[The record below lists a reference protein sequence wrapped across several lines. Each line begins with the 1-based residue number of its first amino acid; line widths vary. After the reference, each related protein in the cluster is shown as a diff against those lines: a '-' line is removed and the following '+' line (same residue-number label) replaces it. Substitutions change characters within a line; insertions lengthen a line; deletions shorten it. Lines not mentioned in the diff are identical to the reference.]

1 MFSGFVWC
9 EGMEICMTGCLLR
22 NLGHMLLLLGRA
34 THYCV
39 HIRLCC
45 RERHCISIYMPWA
58 SPTRRGIECTWPYYA
73 AHVMT
78 VVYLTLQCKLK
89 DRMHGALLRTIG
101 DVGQCYIGVFVGI
114 VGAHQYRFVLTE
126 CSLLENWYFIREL
139 IYSFFIREL
148 IFDWVLTVFF

>member
-1 MFSGFVWC
+1 MSHLIIFLFLRSITLKNEIHWVFKNWDSPQVAFEAMCMILSLSLFYMHVFWIYVWC

-39 HIRLCC
+39 HVRLRC

-78 VVYLTLQCKLK
+78 VVYLTL
-89 DRMHGALLRTIG
+89 
-101 DVGQCYIGVFVGI
+101 
-114 VGAHQYRFVLTE
+114 
-126 CSLLENWYFIREL
+126 
-139 IYSFFIREL
+139 
-148 IFDWVLTVFF
+148 